1 MSKNA
6 VFTLLFLLVSI
17 VIVEQALNPHLARGG
32 ILSDRQLSYVQSQT
46 TELLSRNYLQL
57 KDDSASKTPKAQI
70 VHTLITAYSSTPEQT
85 DSTPFITASGSYVRT
100 GIVAANFLPFGSQI
114 RLPEIFG
121 AQIFTVEDRLA
132 KNYNDR
138 IDVWFPTKKA
148 AVDFGTK
155 ITKVEILQVQ

>member
-6 VFTLLFLLVSI
+6 VFTLLFLLIGI
-17 VIVEQALNPHLARGG
+17 VIVEPALNPQSAQGD
-32 ILSDRQLSYVQSQT
+32 ILSDKQLSYVRFQT
-46 TELLSRNYLQL
+46 IELLSRNYLQL
-57 KDDSASKTPKAQI
+57 KNNSAFKIPKAQI
-70 VHTLITAYSSTPEQT
+70 VHTLITAYSSSPDET

-100 GIVAANFLPFGSQI
+100 GIVAANFLTFGSQI

-121 AQIFTVEDRLA
+121 TQIFTVEDRLA

-148 AVDFGTK
+148 ALDFGTK

>member
-6 VFTLLFLLVSI
+6 VFTLLFLLIGI
-17 VIVEQALNPHLARGG
+17 VIVAPALSPHLAQGS
-32 ILSDRQLSYVQSQT
+32 IWPDKQLSYVQLQT

-57 KDDSASKTPKAQI
+57 KNDSASKIPKAQV
-70 VHTLITAYSSTPEQT
+70 VHTLITAYSSTPDQT

-121 AQIFTVEDRLA
+121 AQIFTVEDRLS

-148 AVDFGTK
+148 AIDFGTK